1 VLQLE
6 KINALFN
13 CKICKNVL
21 VDPIL
26 LPCGETVC
34 KVHQDKVS
42 KGKCMSCSGT
52 HTVPKEG
59 FPENRIVKNQLDL
72 GANKICLNGSQ
83 FNDFN
88 KIIQNLNNNLKE
100 IEAIRKDPKNYIGE
114 YFGELTRQVDL
125 RRETLIEDIHK
136 YSDELIQKIEKLKQD
151 CVAKSKEAIKT
162 SEVMMSENK
171 SEELNDLMGPV
182 LKRFK
187 FEQQGKKYYKL
198 VINEIRLEDVF
209 GTFCCFDYDID
220 NIKVNEVYCLQLS
233 L

>member
-1 VLQLE
+1 MLQLE
-6 KINALFN
+6 EINALFN

-52 HTVPKEG
+52 HTAPKEG

-72 GANKICLNGSQ
+72 GANKICLNVSQ
-83 FNDFN
+83 FNDYN

-162 SEVMMSENK
+162 LEVMMSENK